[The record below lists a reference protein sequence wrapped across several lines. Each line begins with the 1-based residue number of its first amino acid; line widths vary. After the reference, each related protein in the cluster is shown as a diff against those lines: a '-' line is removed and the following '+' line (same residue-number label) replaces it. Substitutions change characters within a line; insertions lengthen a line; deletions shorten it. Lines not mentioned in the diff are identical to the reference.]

1 MKRRTCMSDWKLA
14 LLASVAALAA
24 CSSVPNTAP
33 VREHGPT
40 ARVASKPPVAER
52 TPVPGARTEYVVK
65 PGDTLYSIAL
75 ENGVDYR
82 DLSRWNNLDDPTKIS
97 VGQTLRLTSPQ
108 EAAAAPPPGVEVGA
122 ARGIGQ
128 VESHP
133 LDATSSAQQGAG
145 DGGVKTSPKALRLP
159 YSSGNLAMLSKE
171 AQTAGAQPSTP
182 ARGSPAAVPA
192 PKPETKSETKPEVA
206 PVAKAEAKP
215 AWQPS
220 DPDAR
225 GIGFIW
231 PAHGQLLAGFS
242 EQSNKGVDIGGRLG
256 DPVYAAAPGRVMYT
270 GTGIRGYG
278 KLIVIK
284 HENGF
289 NSVYAHNKTIL
300 VKEGQ
305 TVTRGERIAELGET
319 DADKPA
325 LHFEIRKSGK
335 PVDPLKYLPSGKPP
349 S

>member
-1 MKRRTCMSDWKLA
+1 MKRLTAMSDWKLA
-14 LLASVAALAA
+14 LLATSAALAA
-24 CSSVPNTAP
+24 CSSVPNAAP
-33 VREHGPT
+33 VREHGQT
-40 ARVASKPPVAER
+40 AGVAAAHPVAER

-82 DLSRWNNLDDPTKIS
+82 DLSRWNNLGDATKIS

-122 ARGIGQ
+122 ARGTGP
-128 VESHP
+128 VESRP
-133 LDATSSAQQGAG
+133 LDATSTAPQGAG

-171 AQTAGAQPSTP
+171 AQSSGAQPAAP
-182 ARGSPAAVPA
+182 PPAAPTAAPA
-192 PKPETKSETKPEVA
+192 AKPETKPEVTQQ
-206 PVAKAEAKP
+206 AKTEAKP

-220 DPDAR
+220 DPDAK

-242 EQSNKGVDIGGRLG
+242 EQNNKGVDIGGRLG

-305 TVTRGERIAELGET
+305 TVTRGQRIAELGES

-335 PVDPLKYLPSGKPP
+335 PVDPMKYLPAEKPP

>member
-1 MKRRTCMSDWKLA
+1 MKRMTHMFDWKLA
-14 LLASVAALAA
+14 LLAAAAALAA

-33 VREHGPT
+33 VREHGPA
-40 ARVASKPPVAER
+40 ARVASTPAVAER

-82 DLSRWNNLDDPTKIS
+82 DLSRWNKIDDPAKVS

-108 EAAAAPPPGVEVGA
+108 EAAAAPAPGVEVGV
-122 ARGIGQ
+122 ARGTGP
-128 VESHP
+128 VESRP
-133 LDATSSAQQGAG
+133 LDATSTAQQGAG

-171 AQTAGAQPSTP
+171 AQSSGAQAAAPP
-182 ARGSPAAVPA
+182 PAAPATAPA
-192 PKPETKSETKPEVA
+192 PKPETKPEVTQQ
-206 PVAKAEAKP
+206 AKAETKP

-220 DPDAR
+220 DPDAK

-242 EQSNKGVDIGGRLG
+242 EQNNKGVDIGGRLG

-305 TVTRGERIAELGET
+305 TVTRGQRIAELGET
-319 DADKPA
+319 DASKPA

-335 PVDPLKYLPSGKPP
+335 PVDPLKYLPTEKPP